1 MSLSAMVRL
10 LLFPTT
16 PKGLMTETL
25 TQPPEKVL
33 KIGPDRV
40 TIKSDEVIIE
50 ARHEMPDWSVR
61 ELNHVPLYFG
71 ENKYYLV
78 EKSKARPPYAAR
90 YVLMP
95 WPDGQSTS
103 AKGLYTYDLEAVT
116 EREQANRSGNFDD
129 LGRAFLMPFYPFLG
143 LLWSDNQKGLI
154 RFGFVPHIISGVS
167 IFVCFGFVLAQGI
180 FAVILLNAGARAG
193 HFMIGG
199 FIRAMVSADYLH
211 VGPVS
216 IPVIL
221 LDTLRTLALLLDVPI
236 RFARYFH
243 EDQWCGGFLEWI
255 VRRGPRED

>member
-1 MSLSAMVRL
+1 MVRL
-10 LLFPTT
+10 LLFFLTT

-25 TQPPEKVL
+25 TAQSEKVVQ
-33 KIGPDRV
+33 IGPDRV
-40 TIKSDEVIIE
+40 TIKSDQVIIE
-50 ARHEMPDWSVR
+50 AKHEMPDWSVR

-78 EKSKARPPYAAR
+78 EKSKGRAPYAAR
-90 YVLMP
+90 YVLVP
-95 WPDGQSTS
+95 WHEGQSTS
-103 AKGLYTYDLEAVT
+103 AKGLYTYDLETVK

-129 LGRAFLMPFYPFLG
+129 LGRAFLMPFYPVLG

-154 RFGFVPHIISGVS
+154 RFGFVPHILSGVS
-167 IFVCFGFVLAQGI
+167 IFLCFGFLLAQGI
-180 FAVILLNAGARAG
+180 FAAILLNAGARGG

-221 LDTLRTLALLLDVPI
+221 LDTLLTLALVLDVPI